1 MNKTIYIKDADAQI
15 WDRAREIAHD
25 RLSPIIVE
33 ALKAIIAREEAD
45 RAGLQRIIVNYDD
58 GEANKLPRSKAFY
71 GKWIIPPDKPYVL
84 TQEFPHEWDS
94 YAVAITPKQNL
105 VVYKK
110 CEGEHPAKDYQ
121 WRREYFYTFSSFE
134 EAVASQ
140 DVRPA
145 IIEARKRLGVP
156 TEELD
161 I

>member
-1 MNKTIYIKDADAQI
+1 MNKTIYIKDADAQV

-33 ALKAIIAREEAD
+33 ALKGFIAKEEAA
-45 RAGLQRIIVNYDD
+45 RAGVQRIVVNYNDSQ
-58 GEANKLPRSKAFY
+58 GNGLPRAKAFY
-71 GKWIIPPDKPYVL
+71 GKWIIPPHKPYVL
-84 TQEFPHEWDS
+84 SGEGFGGERDS

-110 CEGEHPAKDYQ
+110 SEGSAADYDWQREH
-121 WRREYFYTFSSFE
+121 FYTFSSFE
-134 EAVASQ
+134 EAVAEEA
-140 DVRPA
+140 VRPA
-145 IIEARKRLGVP
+145 IIQARKELGVP